1 MAGMEGTIVAA
12 VATGVLLFASAVVSK
27 RIPIKKTAKA
37 ANGTGE
43 KTDNARAY
51 LQTALDQATQA
62 EAASLR
68 ANTGNR
74 DSRLAA
80 AEEAH
85 YFAVAAEEAA
95 SNATNAA
102 AGGPLEANDVAAQ
115 ARNAAV
121 RARAAADRARYNA
134 HTGI

>member
-1 MAGMEGTIVAA
+1 MTGMEGTIVAA
-12 VATGVLLFASAVVSK
+12 MATGMLLFASAVVSK
-27 RIPIKKTAKA
+27 RIPLKTKKAN
-37 ANGTGE
+37 ANGSSE
-43 KTDNARAY
+43 KTNNARTY
-51 LQTALDQATQA
+51 LQTALDQAAQA

-68 ANTGNR
+68 ANNGNR

-85 YFAVAAEEAA
+85 YCALAAEEAA
-95 SNATNAA
+95 SNATTAA

-115 ARNAAV
+115 ARNAAA